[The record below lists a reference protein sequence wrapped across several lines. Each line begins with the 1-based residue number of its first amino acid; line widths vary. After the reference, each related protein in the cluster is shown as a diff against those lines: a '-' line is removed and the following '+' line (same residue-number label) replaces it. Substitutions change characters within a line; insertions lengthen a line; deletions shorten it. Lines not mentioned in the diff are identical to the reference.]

1 VAQALGMV
9 NRVVPRDTL
18 AEASLALATEIA
30 QQPAMG
36 LKTAKASI
44 NQAQDAQGFFNSL
57 RSAMGLQ
64 QLAHAQNYLVHGMAV
79 DPSGAERVKALV
91 KAPPLGAPE
100 KR

>member
-1 VAQALGMV
+1 MV